1 MQVSLILE
9 SIFNISTYV
18 FSGLKMQFYHPYLS
32 YEATTEEITKKN
44 SNAKRQ
50 KNLNNLYTNPSSECG
65 IVRQWLNSP
74 F

>member
-18 FSGLKMQFYHPYLS
+18 FSGLKIQFYHPYLS

-50 KNLNNLYTNPSSECG
+50 KN
-65 IVRQWLNSP
+65 
-74 F
+74 